1 MCPCKEINQAK
12 TSSYFPFLERLSLSA
27 ALSVGVIYNL
37 ALYGLFTAVVRT
49 TEWSSETL
57 HCGDASKHTCCSVP
71 AARWGL
77 AMGEWG
83 VWIKGSR
90 VLFHYPIDADLP
102 PSQCSLLLKICFSVS
117 LLFSVLF
124 SHGSC
129 RDQLWVWPGW
139 VGEGIIILLQTEE
152 KVWYWYSSV
161 GVRRWG
167 SDFCSSEAIEIL
179 L

>member
-1 MCPCKEINQAK
+1 MGCLQQWSEPRSDRLKPSIVETHQN
-12 TSSYFPFLERLSLSA
+12 TLVVLFLRPA
-27 ALSVGVIYNL
+27 GGWRWVSVG
-37 ALYGLFTAVVRT
+37 
-49 TEWSSETL
+49 
-57 HCGDASKHTCCSVP
+57 
-71 AARWGL
+71 
-77 AMGEWG
+77 G

-102 PSQCSLLLKICFSVS
+102 PSQCSPLLKICFSVS
-117 LLFSVLF
+117 LLFSVSVLF

-139 VGEGIIILLQTEE
+139 VGGWVGGGIIVLLQTEE

-167 SDFCSSEAIEIL
+167 SDFCSSAAVEIL